1 MCLSELQHNLS
12 LCISPSLSFHPSSQG
27 VVSVGHQLPGCE
39 TQQLGSMGD
48 QTGNGAKWK
57 QFLGGPVPKEGLLHS
72 RRVGLKD
79 YIFFCLLLGSGLV
92 LWQQMCDQFGMRIN
106 EAKGF

>member
-1 MCLSELQHNLS
+1 
-12 LCISPSLSFHPSSQG
+12 G

-79 YIFFCLLLGSGLV
+79 
-92 LWQQMCDQFGMRIN
+92 
-106 EAKGF
+106 